1 MCGVHRILRGMAQ
14 HRYRNRRIF
23 TVERATE
30 EALERLVR
38 AGLYRNASRAVDAAV
53 ALLLA
58 QHMRRGEVPPQEHTD
73 GDAEADG

>member
-1 MCGVHRILRGMAQ
+1 MPQ

-23 TVERATE
+23 TVEGSTE
-30 EALERLVR
+30 EALERLVQ

-58 QHMRRGEVPPQEHTD
+58 QHVRCGTLPPVSSGYELLD
-73 GDAEADG
+73 GDTASRPADEG

>member
-1 MCGVHRILRGMAQ
+1 MPQ

-23 TVERATE
+23 TVERSTE
-30 EALERLVR
+30 EALERLMQ

-58 QHMRRGEVPPQEHTD
+58 QHVRRGAQPPLSSADELL
-73 GDAEADG
+73 GDDADAKRADED

>member
-1 MCGVHRILRGMAQ
+1 MPQ

-23 TVERATE
+23 TVERSTE
-30 EALERLVR
+30 EALERLVQ

-58 QHMRRGEVPPQEHTD
+58 QHVRRGALPPLSP
-73 GDAEADG
+73 ADELLRDDVDVKRADQG

>member
-1 MCGVHRILRGMAQ
+1 MPQ

-23 TVERATE
+23 TVERSTE
-30 EALERLVR
+30 EALERMVR

-58 QHMRRGEVPPQEHTD
+58 QHVRRGALPPSNVANELLDENVDTKSA
-73 GDAEADG
+73 GEG